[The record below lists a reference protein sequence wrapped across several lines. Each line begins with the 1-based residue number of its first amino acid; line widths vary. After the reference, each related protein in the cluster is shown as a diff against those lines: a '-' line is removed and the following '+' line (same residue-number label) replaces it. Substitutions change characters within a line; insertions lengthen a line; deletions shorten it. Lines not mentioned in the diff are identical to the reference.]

1 MYKKKE
7 NKYSFDAYDDMRL
20 SDKDLLIDLKLG
32 SEKAINNL
40 FEANRLNALI
50 FQAESSSPSKHKKNK
65 SDAPR
70 VYS

>member
-1 MYKKKE
+1 
-7 NKYSFDAYDDMRL
+7 MRL

-40 FEANRLNALI
+40 FEANRLNALV